1 VLFFRWKEENV
12 IEKSIVAWD
21 GRPPSKAAL
30 DWALERSCGGELV
43 MVRVVDRT
51 GDSADYF
58 MPESVAITAPI
69 TLQND
74 AAAVQA
80 AHPGVHV
87 RSEVLPGDPIE
98 ELKRLSSENA
108 LVVVGTHRRDGPTV
122 RYEWSVGA
130 RLAGAANGPVAIIP
144 EKDGDRGTGV
154 VVGVDGSAASNS
166 AVRFAAAE
174 ADRSGEELLILHAW
188 QEPLVWPESALPDAE
203 FLMSLE
209 EIHQRLL
216 DESVALAQTSYP
228 DISVRS
234 ALVRGAAQWALLEA
248 ARGAALL
255 VVGNHGVHGIKR
267 FLLGSVSHSL
277 VLNIQSPTVVVNA
290 ASSP

>member
-1 VLFFRWKEENV
+1 M

-21 GRPPSKAAL
+21 GRPPAKAAL
-30 DWALERSCGGELV
+30 DWALERSAGRELV

-51 GDSADYF
+51 SDSADYF
-58 MPESVAITAPI
+58 MPESVAETAPI

-74 AAAVQA
+74 VDLVQA
-80 AHPGVHV
+80 ANPSVIV

-98 ELKRLSSENA
+98 ELKRLSAEDT

-144 EKDGDRGTGV
+144 ESDDSRGEGI
-154 VVGVDGSAASNS
+154 VVGVDGSSAANA
-166 AVRFAAAE
+166 AVAFAAAE
-174 ADRSGEELLILHAW
+174 AHRTNEELHLVHAW
-188 QEPLVWPESALPDAE
+188 QEPLIWPESTVPDIE
-203 FLMSLE
+203 FLQSLE
-209 EIHQRLL
+209 DIHRHVL
-216 DESVALAQTSYP
+216 DESVALVGSIYP
-228 DISVRS
+228 NVRVS
-234 ALVRGAAQWALLEA
+234 SSLIRGAPQWALRDA
-248 ARGAALL
+248 ARGASLL
-255 VVGNHGVHGIKR
+255 VVGNHGVHGLKR

-290 ASSP
+290 TSTL

>member
-1 VLFFRWKEENV
+1 V

-21 GRPPSKAAL
+21 GQPPSQAAL
-30 DWALERSCGGELV
+30 DWALERSGGGEIV
-43 MVRVVDRT
+43 MVRVVDRSSH
-51 GDSADYF
+51 SADYF
-58 MPESVAITAPI
+58 MPESVAVTAPI

-80 AHPGVHV
+80 AHPAVRV

-98 ELKRLSSENA
+98 ELKRLSNENA

-144 EKDGDRGTGV
+144 ESDGDRGTGI
-154 VVGVDGSAASNS
+154 VVGVDGSAAANS
-166 AVRFAAAE
+166 AVQFAAAE
-174 ADRSGEELLILHAW
+174 ADRSGEQLLVVHAW
-188 QEPLVWPESALPDAE
+188 QEPLLWPETTVPDPE

-209 EIHQRLL
+209 EIHRHIL
-216 DESVALAQTSYP
+216 DESVNLARTAFP

-234 ALVRGAAQWALLEA
+234 TLVRGAAQWALLEA
-248 ARGAALL
+248 ARGSALL

-290 ASSP
+290 ATQP

>member
-1 VLFFRWKEENV
+1 M
-12 IEKSIVAWD
+12 IDKSIVAWD

-30 DWALERSCGGELV
+30 DWALERSAGSELI

-51 GDSADYF
+51 SESADYF
-58 MPESVAITAPI
+58 MPESVAVTAPI
-69 TLQND
+69 ALQND
-74 AAAVQA
+74 VRRVQE
-80 AHPGVHV
+80 AHPSVRI
-87 RSEVLPGDPIE
+87 RSEVVPGDPIE
-98 ELKRLSSENA
+98 ELKRLSTENA

-144 EKDGDRGTGV
+144 ENDGTRGVGV
-154 VVGVDGSAASNS
+154 VVGVDGSAAALA
-166 AVRFAAAE
+166 AVHFAAAE
-174 ADRSGEELLILHAW
+174 AARTGDEIHAIHAW
-188 QEPLVWPESALPDAE
+188 QEPLVWPESAIPDME
-203 FLMSLE
+203 FLKSLE
-209 EIHQRLL
+209 DIHQNVL
-216 DESVALAQTSYP
+216 DESVALIQESYP
-228 DISVRS
+228 DVCVRS
-234 ALVRGAAQWALLEA
+234 SLVRGAPQWALLEA

-290 ASSP
+290 ATTAVTD